1 MDQRELFADFGYAPD
16 IDSSEA
22 GLVDLS
28 APDIRDLEIDKGI
41 ASDGDGAMLGSVLIY
56 AGIIAVVAVTIW
68 KWVA

>member
-1 MDQRELFADFGYAPD
+1 VFVDLGNAPD

-22 GLVDLS
+22 GLVGVS
-28 APDIRDLEIDKGI
+28 APDIHDLAIDGGG